1 MDNDYMNL
9 IEKITP
15 EIIKIRRQLHM
26 YPELSLQEFGTCK
39 LICSFLHKIGMSYKI
54 VANTGVVAEI
64 INDGNY
70 PTFAIRA
77 EMDALPIQEE
87 TSCEYASKN
96 ENIMHACGHDAIV
109 AIALGLSYVFYETK
123 EKLKCN
129 IKFIFEPGE
138 EIGKGAKA
146 MIKGGVLLKPKVDRI
161 LIFHL
166 ANSLP
171 LGMEIRNNVSTCEIS
186 SLNIKITGKS
196 SHWCEVNKGI
206 DAIKAA
212 GKVICAV
219 SEINDTYNSKM
230 PFVVGIGTIRGGVKT
245 NVIAE
250 NVEMKGTLRTFD
262 ERDRVNVCKK
272 LSKMQQKLQ
281 KESGSLI
288 EVKTMPKI
296 PSIYNDDELVTI
308 GRRVGKSIF
317 GKQNVTTSIKP
328 YLAGD
333 NAGFYFKKVKGARIV
348 FFAEIKDEK
357 NYPLH
362 NSKFNFDEKII
373 PLAIQTI
380 YKIIITKF
388 Q

>member
-64 INDGNY
+64 INDENY

-96 ENIMHACGHDAIV
+96 GNIMHACGHDAIV

-171 LGMEIRNNVSTCEIS
+171 LGMEIRKNVSTCEIS

-262 ERDRVNVCKK
+262 EGDRVNICKS

>member
-1 MDNDYMNL
+1 MDNNYINL

-26 YPELSLQEFGTCK
+26 YPELSLQEFETCK
-39 LICSFLHKIGMSYKI
+39 LICSFLHKIGIPYKI
-54 VANTGVVAEI
+54 VADTGVVAEI
-64 INDGNY
+64 INDENY

-109 AIALGLSYVFYETK
+109 SIALGLSYVLYQTK
-123 EKLKCN
+123 ENLKCN

-146 MIKGGVLLKPKVDRI
+146 MIKGGALLKPKVDRI

-171 LGMEIRNNVSTCEIS
+171 VGMEIRKNVSTCEIS
-186 SLNIKITGKS
+186 SLNIKIRGKA

-206 DAIKAA
+206 DAIKVA

-219 SEINDTYNSKM
+219 SEINDTYKSKM

-250 NVEMKGTLRTFD
+250 SVEMKGTLRTFY
-262 ERDRVNVCKK
+262 ERDRVNICKL
-272 LSKMQQKLQ
+272 LSKMQEKLQ

-288 EVKTMPKI
+288 EIKTMPKI
-296 PSIYNDDELVTI
+296 PSVYNDDELVTI
-308 GRRVGKSIF
+308 GRKVGKSIF
-317 GKQNVTTSIKP
+317 GKQHVTTSIKP

-333 NAGFYFKKVKGARIV
+333 NAGFYFKRVKGARVV
-348 FFAEIKDEK
+348 FFAEIEGEK

-380 YKIIITKF
+380 YKIITTKF
-388 Q
+388 S

>member
-1 MDNDYMNL
+1 MNL

-272 LSKMQQKLQ
+272 LSKMQQRLQ

>member
-1 MDNDYMNL
+1 
-9 IEKITP
+9 
-15 EIIKIRRQLHM
+15 M

-39 LICSFLHKIGMSYKI
+39 LICSFLHKIGIPYKI

-64 INDGNY
+64 INDENY

-109 AIALGLSYVFYETK
+109 AIALGLSYVLYQTK
-123 EKLKCN
+123 ENLKCN

-171 LGMEIRNNVSTCEIS
+171 LGMEIRKNISTCEIS

-206 DAIKAA
+206 DAIKVA

-250 NVEMKGTLRTFD
+250 SVEMKGTLRTFD
-262 ERDRVNVCKK
+262 ERDRVNICKN
-272 LSKMQQKLQ
+272 LSKMQKKLQ

-288 EVKTMPKI
+288 EIKTMPKI
-296 PSIYNDDELVTI
+296 PSVYNDDELVTI

-333 NAGFYFKKVKGARIV
+333 NAGFYFKKVKGGRIV
-348 FFAEIKDEK
+348 FFAEIKGEK

-380 YKIIITKF
+380 YKIITTKF

>member
-1 MDNDYMNL
+1 MNL

>member
-1 MDNDYMNL
+1 MNL

-64 INDGNY
+64 INDENY

-96 ENIMHACGHDAIV
+96 GNIMHACGHDAIV

-171 LGMEIRNNVSTCEIS
+171 LGMEIRKNVSTCEIS

-262 ERDRVNVCKK
+262 EGDRVNICKS

>member
-1 MDNDYMNL
+1 
-9 IEKITP
+9 
-15 EIIKIRRQLHM
+15 M